1 MGRNGTNKDLKKIE
15 GTDRYEDRN
24 CRRGRQAHQS
34 LKAYWILQYLINNA
48 TEQDPVSIGEL
59 INELD
64 DRGIKTDRK
73 SIYRDIREINI
84 INYMLEDEDADVF
97 DAEEAIENDVDG
109 FDRLVIYDKARKGY
123 YVSRRNYDETDIQL
137 IVECI
142 YSSKFL
148 TEKQSDR
155 LADIACRVISEG
167 EATSIKH
174 KLALFDRQ
182 KTDNKQVLNNIYVI
196 NEAMANLFNGEE
208 KQPCKICFDEVRATI
223 VDSKIKKVRR
233 KWVGSPHYLAIYEG
247 KYYLIFYAAGMP
259 EKILLEGDSEPIE
272 LAKNQFF
279 PMQLESMENVKCLYD
294 EPLDGSQEFK
304 NLDILSVLSG
314 RYNPSLFIEA
324 LAPQEIPYQVV
335 TLFVATWMT
344 EKVLERFGRK
354 DVFGEKD
361 AVISQIDDYFFS
373 YSNLIMVDNHF
384 FDFVIENYPDIMI
397 FGMSEEKQKEFSEY
411 LIQRTNKYNQMLE
424 VYKGGIDE
432 EKVADTLENT
442 VEQFESAVAPEP
454 LYLSKDII
462 KILDK
467 ASHWEIN
474 GEDVT
479 FSEFMEQLKKKGSG

>member
-48 TEQDPVSIGEL
+48 TEREPVSIGEL

-64 DRGIKTDRK
+64 DRGINADRK

-84 INYMLEDEDADVF
+84 INYMLEDDEADVF
-97 DAEEAIENDVDG
+97 DAEEAIDNDVDG
-109 FDRLVIYDKARKGY
+109 FDRLVLYDKVKKGY
-123 YVSRRNYDETDIQL
+123 YVAKRNYDETDIQL

-196 NEAMANLFNGEE
+196 NEAMASSFNGE
-208 KQPCKICFDEVRATI
+208 KKVPCKISFDEVRTTI

-259 EKILLEGDSEPIE
+259 ERILLEGDTEPIE
-272 LAKNQFF
+272 FAKNQFF
-279 PMQLESMENVKCLYD
+279 PMRLESMENVKCLYD
-294 EPLDGSQEFK
+294 EPLEGSHEFK
-304 NLDILSVLSG
+304 NLDILSVLNG

-324 LAPQEIPYQVV
+324 LAPQETPLQVV
-335 TLFVATWMT
+335 TLLVATWMT

-354 DVFGEKD
+354 DVFGKED
-361 AVISQIDDYFFS
+361 AIISQIDDYFFA

-384 FDFVIENYPDIMI
+384 FDFVIDNYPNIMI

-411 LIQRTNKYNQMLE
+411 LTQRTNKHDKMLE
-424 VYKGGIDE
+424 LYKDGIDE
-432 EKVADTLENT
+432 EKVADTLEET
-442 VEQFESAVAPEP
+442 TDEYVQAIEPDP
-454 LYLSKDII
+454 LYLSNDMIRVLNKV
-462 KILDK
+462 
-467 ASHWEIN
+467 SHWEID
-474 GEDVT
+474 GEEVS
-479 FSEFMEQLKKKGSG
+479 FIEFLNRLKQ